1 MPLLTEDS
9 AYTLVQTA
17 PAEVINAP
25 SMAWGMTLVITSSAP
40 DDYPPGVF
48 VFQVEDF
55 SPNARAWF
63 STVASPA
70 DMLEYPVDAPA
81 APVEGV
87 QQPYFRKATL
97 NLVSRSPS
105 ALEALVAEIKG
116 RIVFLERNL
125 RSLLTLSP
133 P

>member
-25 SMAWGMTLVITSSAP
+25 SMAWGMTLTVTSSDL
-40 DDYPPGVF
+40 DDYPPEVF
-48 VFQVEDF
+48 VFQAEDF
-55 SPNARAWF
+55 TVNARAWF

-70 DMLEYPVDAPA
+70 DMLEYPLNAPA
-81 APVEGV
+81 APVGGV

-97 NLVSRSPS
+97 TLISRSAS
-105 ALEALVAEIKG
+105 DLEALIEEIKG
-116 RIVFLERNL
+116 RIVILERNL